1 MVKKIYYYA
10 LLLLLGELLLTL
22 VMLSH
27 GETGF
32 TFFGFFLLEALTVAG
47 IYKCTLK
54 L

>member
-1 MVKKIYYYA
+1 MIKKIFYSA

-22 VMLSH
+22 VMLSY

-32 TFFGFFLLEALTVAG
+32 MFFGFFLLEVLTVAG

>member
-1 MVKKIYYYA
+1 MIKKIFYSV

-22 VMLSH
+22 MMLSH
-27 GETGF
+27 GETGLK
-32 TFFGFFLLEALTVAG
+32 FFWFFLLEVLTVSG